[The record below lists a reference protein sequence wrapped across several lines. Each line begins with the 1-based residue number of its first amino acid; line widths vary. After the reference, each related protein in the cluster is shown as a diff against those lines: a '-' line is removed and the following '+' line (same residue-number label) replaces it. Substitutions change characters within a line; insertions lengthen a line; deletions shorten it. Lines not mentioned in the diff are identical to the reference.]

1 MQAQQLIYYNIEPT
15 YQSSIEGSVTAQEMW
30 QRLLAEFAD
39 VAASNDRSLLGKF
52 HSYRI
57 NPGETFLKW
66 WLLIKKKFF
75 CVPKDHKVTTQ
86 SMSSGRWQRSLE
98 AWDSHRLLI

>member
-1 MQAQQLIYYNIEPT
+1 VLGPTVQGVAPVTNQAEIETWVTKDLQAQQLIYYNIEPT

-52 HSYRI
+52 HSYRM
-57 NPGETFLKW
+57 NPGETCLEW
-66 WLLIKKKFF
+66 WLLIQKNKSFL
-75 CVPKDHKVTTQ
+75 CPK
-86 SMSSGRWQRSLE
+86 RP
-98 AWDSHRLLI
+98 